1 MEKQLTQR
9 ETDINDG
16 LKSQYQM
23 IKSLFGDKDK
33 AAKFTATAAKVANDY
48 KLAECHPQ
56 SILDACINVAQLG
69 LDLSPNLAHAYLVPF
84 KAKRESKVASVQLI
98 ISARGYTALLARTGW
113 AIKSFIV
120 TENDEFDYRM
130 DGFNESVTFVKDLDS
145 VDGKFRYAVAIA
157 KSPNGE
163 LFVEVMNAS
172 QIDKHRLKSSNQNG
186 AKSGVWAEW
195 FDPMALKTVSK
206 KLSKTLPIGEEI
218 ANAIASDDKTIDA
231 EIVHGEVEH
240 KKSDMND
247 VK

>member
-9 ETDINDG
+9 ETDINNG
-16 LKSQYQM
+16 LAAQHRM
-23 IKSLFGDKDK
+23 IVSLFGDKDK

-48 KLAECHPQ
+48 KLQECHPQ
-56 SILDACINVAQLG
+56 SVLDACINVAQLG

-84 KAKRESKVASVQLI
+84 KAKKENKVASVQLI
-98 ISARGYTALLARTGW
+98 ISAKGYTALLARTGW

-130 DGFNESVTFVKDLDS
+130 NGFDEIVTFVKDLDS
-145 VDGKFRYAVAIA
+145 ADSKFRYAVAMA
-157 KSPNGE
+157 KSPSGE

-172 QIDKHRLKSSNQNG
+172 QIDKHRLVSSNQNG

-195 FDPMALKTVSK
+195 FDGMALKTVVK
-206 KLSKTLPIGEEI
+206 KLSKTLPIGEDI
-218 ANAIASDDKTIDA
+218 ANAIAIDDKPIDA
-231 EIVHGEVEH
+231 DVVEISEP
-240 KKSDMND
+240 KKSNMND